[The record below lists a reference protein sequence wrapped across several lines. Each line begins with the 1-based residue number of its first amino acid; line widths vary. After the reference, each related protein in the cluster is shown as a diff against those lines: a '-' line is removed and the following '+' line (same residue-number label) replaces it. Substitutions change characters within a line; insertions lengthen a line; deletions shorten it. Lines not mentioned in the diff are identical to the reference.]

1 MARSALITDIKRQ
14 DNSHLAKLPCK
25 NANLSPG
32 SPNRCGRGLGR
43 EKYVKGEGKSFRYAG
58 VGYLIGDCLKTK
70 DVFGGGQ
77 KITFEGIVEMMMKA
91 VLVTFFSSTSGKVD
105 KDNKGVI
112 EDAPMAS

>member
-1 MARSALITDIKRQ
+1 MARSSQITILKVR
-14 DNSHLAKLPCK
+14 NHPHLAFLPCK
-25 NANLSPG
+25 NANFSPG
-32 SPNRCGRGLGR
+32 NPNRCSRGLGR

-91 VLVTFFSSTSGKVD
+91 VLVTFFSSTSGKVR
-105 KDNKGVI
+105 
-112 EDAPMAS
+112 